1 MDAAAVQQTLQED
14 REEWAKLVAI
24 LDTHAEGPL
33 HDPESPEWTARDVY
47 THLARW
53 MEHSTDALEAWLAG
67 RTIAPLEGA
76 DDDETNARIQREYSH
91 LSLDEA
97 RERAQRTFER
107 RIQAIEAVPA
117 DRWDDKITEATARA
131 DGAEHYRG
139 HMSYINVS
147 A

>member
-1 MDAAAVQQTLQED
+1 MNAEAVQQMLQED
-14 REEWAKLVAI
+14 GEEWAKLGSI
-24 LDTHAEGPL
+24 LDAHSDGPL
-33 HDPESPEWTARDVY
+33 HDPESPEWTARDIY

-53 MEHSTDALEAWLAG
+53 IEHSTDALEAWLAG

-76 DDDETNARIQREYSH
+76 DDDETNARIQGEYSH
-91 LSLDEA
+91 LSLEEG
-97 RERAQRTFER
+97 RERAQRAFER

-139 HMSYINVS
+139 HRSYITVQ
-147 A
+147 

>member
-1 MDAAAVQQTLQED
+1 MDAEAVQALIQGD
-14 REEWAKLVAI
+14 RKEWEALIAVLEAHSK
-24 LDTHAEGPL
+24 GPL

-53 MEHSTDALEAWLAG
+53 IEHSTDALEAWLAG
-67 RTIAPLEGA
+67 RTIAPLEGV
-76 DDDETNARIQREYSH
+76 DDDETNARIQRENSH

-97 RERAQRTFER
+97 RGRAQRAFER
-107 RIQAIEAVPA
+107 RIQAIEAVPG

-131 DGAEHYRG
+131 DGAEHYAA
-139 HMSYINVS
+139 HQTYIT